1 MDMNNLPELLANAV
15 LYGTAVVGGAS
26 LILQGVA
33 AITKITPSTRDDEIV
48 SKAQAVIVKLQRILD
63 RVALNPAASKA
74 RQD

>member
-1 MDMNNLPELLANAV
+1 MDMNNLPELLTNAV

-48 SKAQAVIVKLQRILD
+48 SKVQAVIVRLQRILD

-74 RQD
+74 RQG

>member
-1 MDMNNLPELLANAV
+1 MDMNNLPELLTNAV

-48 SKAQAVIVKLQRILD
+48 SKAQSVIVRLQRILD

-74 RQD
+74 RQG

>member
-1 MDMNNLPELLANAV
+1 MDFNNLPELMANAV

-48 SKAQAVIVKLQRILD
+48 SKVQAVIVKLQRILD
-63 RVALNPAASKA
+63 RVALNPPAAKA
-74 RQD
+74 RQG